1 MPPAVLMSS
10 SERSCLFSEPSTWSS
25 VTCRRS
31 ASRSFL
37 SLSRS
42 SLASSVEPNQ
52 PNRSRNGLTTRFAP
66 SWIGASTSI
75 APRWTLCR
83 PPELDSPK

>member
-10 SERSCLFSEPSTWSS
+10 SERSCLFSAPSTWSW
-25 VTCRRS
+25 VTSWRS

-42 SLASSVEPNQ
+42 SLASSVDPNH
-52 PNRSRNGLTTRFAP
+52 PNEVAHR
-66 SWIGASTSI
+66 
-75 APRWTLCR
+75 
-83 PPELDSPK
+83 LDDAVRALLDRREHLHRTALDAVQTA